1 MATEKKKEML
11 SRVEQNLNIDRAAL
25 ENKAEELLEK
35 VVEKKK
41 VGMFR
46 GIQTRVLT
54 TMMLTAVICVV
65 LVMELAIAQSKA
77 SLTKRVKGD
86 MQTLVDAYGVNLETA
101 AYASGND
108 VPQTEGLKNL
118 YGHVKLEGMP
128 SSYVYVVGADGIM
141 LMHPTESKVGQPVEN
156 EVISSIVKQLQ
167 KGIIPESGVA
177 EYNYKGT
184 DKLAGYYVLR
194 SGKAILV
201 LTADKN
207 DAFDDV
213 NDFIFRCSIVSVII
227 LILIALGGAL
237 ISRSIARPIKL
248 LTGVVDQNAEFDFTE
263 NRTSRLL
270 SKGKGETAVMSS
282 SLEIMRGNLVS
293 MVHKLTDT
301 AQKLSDNANGLKSI
315 VESLNSI
322 SCDNSATSQ
331 QLAASMQE
339 TSATTQLIDERMS
352 FINENAR
359 KIGSLT
365 KEGEQN
371 AEGIIKKAEKLKA
384 SSQEANHKT
393 REIYSKVK
401 QESDIAIEKAKDIER
416 INALTEAITSIA
428 SQTEL
433 LSLNASIE
441 AARAGEAGRGFAV
454 VAGEIGS
461 LASQSTETANNI
473 TSIVAGV
480 KNAAESMET
489 CLRQMIS
496 FMEETVIGDYENF
509 IQVSEQYSTDAR
521 DFSGSMQTINSSI
534 SELEE
539 NIADITKSIQDIN
552 STVNEAAISI
562 NDVAGKATEMVGYAN
577 DTGNKAEE
585 NTRCAAQLD
594 EIVKRFKI

>member
-1 MATEKKKEML
+1 MATEKKNDL
-11 SRVEQNLNIDRAAL
+11 LNRVEQNLNIDRAAL

-156 EVISSIVKQLQ
+156 EVISGIVKQLQ
-167 KGIIPESGVA
+167 RGIIPESGVT

-194 SGKAILV
+194 NGKAILV

-371 AEGIIKKAEKLKA
+371 AEGIITKAEKLKA

-509 IQVSEQYSTDAR
+509 IQVSEQYSADAR
-521 DFSGSMQTINSSI
+521 DFSGSMQTINRSI

-552 STVNEAAISI
+552 STVNEAAVSI
-562 NDVAGKATEMVGYAN
+562 NDVAGKATDMVGYAN
-577 DTGNKAEE
+577 DTGDKAEE
-585 NTRCAAQLD
+585 NTRCAAQLG